1 MSAVQAKLTSVQG
14 DGTWE
19 GKYGTMYQFIVT
31 VEEPS
36 GIETVGSVNAKSSD
50 PKWMALQGTDQPVWF
65 ERMGE
70 HNGTAKL
77 KIHATDPSESGSR
90 SFGARKSDP
99 ETTKRIEN
107 SWAVQTAIQIMGPLS
122 EYQEG
127 VDSYLKYVFELAPRL
142 KKMRDKLGEQ

>member
-14 DGTWE
+14 GGTWE
-19 GKYGTMYQFIVT
+19 GKYGTMYQFIVI

-65 ERMGE
+65 ERIGE

-77 KIHATDPSESGSR
+77 KLSATDPAQ
-90 SFGARKSDP
+90 ARPRGNDP
-99 ETTKRIEN
+99 ETSKRIEN